1 MQNSWLPNHSID
13 CIIDLNKECFR
24 EGCSRMT
31 MNISVLG
38 KFSIEYNGKT
48 VSDDIN
54 RSKKMWNLLAFIVMN
69 HNSAITQSR
78 FIDSLWSD
86 DNNNPVN
93 ALKTQLFRTREMLKP
108 LGLEG
113 EGCILSSRGAYSWN
127 PEFEIVLD
135 CELFEGLIQ
144 DAENASL
151 SREEKISRYME
162 ALKLYQGDFIP
173 KLAGEVWTIP
183 ISARYHSMYLEAV
196 KILCE
201 LLEEN
206 NDFDAI
212 IKVILKAIEIDNLDE
227 KLHCLLILAYIRCD
241 RYKDALDHY
250 DNATN
255 MLYRCLGVNPS
266 DELRTLY
273 SQIMD
278 TQKAMETDLAIIQ
291 EQLMENSSDEGAF
304 FCEYGYFVKTYQ
316 LTKRRLERLG
326 LSTYLCLL
334 TLQADSA
341 KALDFAKLDDY
352 MSKVLGI
359 LKVSLRTGDVVAK
372 YSGAQ
377 YILMLS
383 CVNFENADIVM
394 NRILAR
400 YKKRHRTDRVTLSYK
415 IKEI

>member
-1 MQNSWLPNHSID
+1 M
-13 CIIDLNKECFR
+13 
-24 EGCSRMT
+24 MT

-69 HNSAITQSR
+69 HNTAITQSR

-127 PEFEIVLD
+127 PEYEIVLD
-135 CELFEGLIQ
+135 CEVFEGLVQ
-144 DAENASL
+144 DAENTSL
-151 SREEKISRYME
+151 SNKEKIDKYLE
-162 ALKLYQGDFIP
+162 AIKLYQGDFIP
-173 KLAGEVWTIP
+173 KLSGEVWTIP
-183 ISARYHSMYLEAV
+183 ISARYHSLYLESV
-196 KILCE
+196 KKLCA
-201 LLEEN
+201 LLEKEN
-206 NDFDAI
+206 DSETI
-212 IKVILKAIEIDNLDE
+212 INIILKAIEIDNLDE
-227 KLHCLLILAYIRCD
+227 KLHCLLILAYMRCD
-241 RYKDALDHY
+241 RYKDALEHY
-250 DNATN
+250 DNATTT
-255 MLYRCLGVNPS
+255 LYRNLGVSPS
-266 DELRTLY
+266 DELSALY

-278 TQKAMETDLAIIQ
+278 TQEAMETDLAIIQ
-291 EQLMENSSDEGAF
+291 GQLMENSSGEGAF

-326 LSTYLCLL
+326 LSTYLCLV
-334 TLQADSA
+334 TIQANSA
-341 KALDFAKLDDY
+341 KSLDFAKLDDY
-352 MSKVLGI
+352 MAKVLSI
-359 LKVSLRTGDVVAK
+359 LKISLRTGDVVAK

-377 YILMLS
+377 YIIMLS

-394 NRILAR
+394 NRIIAK
-400 YKKRHRTDRVTLSYK
+400 YKKRHRTDKITLSYK

>member
-1 MQNSWLPNHSID
+1 
-13 CIIDLNKECFR
+13 
-24 EGCSRMT
+24 MT

-227 KLHCLLILAYIRCD
+227 KLHCLLILAYIRRD

>member
-1 MQNSWLPNHSID
+1 
-13 CIIDLNKECFR
+13 
-24 EGCSRMT
+24 MT

-69 HNSAITQSR
+69 HNTAITQSR

-127 PEFEIVLD
+127 PEYDIILD
-135 CELFEGLIQ
+135 CEVFEGLIQ
-144 DAENASL
+144 DAENTSL
-151 SREEKISRYME
+151 SNKEKIDKYLE

-173 KLAGEVWTIP
+173 KLSGEVWTIP
-183 ISARYHSMYLEAV
+183 ISARFHSMYLDSV
-196 KILCE
+196 KKLCA
-201 LLEEN
+201 LLEKE
-206 NDFDAI
+206 NDFETI
-212 IKVILKAIEIDNLDE
+212 INVILKAIEIDNLDE

-241 RYKDALDHY
+241 RYKDALEHY
-250 DNATN
+250 DTATT
-255 MLYRCLGVNPS
+255 MLYRSLGISPS
-266 DELRTLY
+266 DELSALY

-278 TQKAMETDLAIIQ
+278 TQEAMETDLAIIQ
-291 EQLMENSSDEGAF
+291 NQLMESSSREGAF

-334 TLQADSA
+334 TLQADCA
-341 KALDFAKLDDY
+341 KVLDFAKLDDY
-352 MSKVLGI
+352 MAKVLSI
-359 LKVSLRTGDVVAK
+359 LKISLRTGDVVAK

-394 NRILAR
+394 NRILAK
-400 YKKRHRTDRVTLSYK
+400 YKKRHRTDKVTLTYK

>member
-1 MQNSWLPNHSID
+1 
-13 CIIDLNKECFR
+13 
-24 EGCSRMT
+24 MT

-162 ALKLYQGDFIP
+162 AL
-173 KLAGEVWTIP
+173 
-183 ISARYHSMYLEAV
+183 SMYLEAV
-196 KILCE
+196 KSLCE

-206 NDFDAI
+206 NDFDTI